1 MITAT
6 ITPPSNKNILLKS
19 ALGITSSIRG
29 CVDAGSTSP
38 LRRLSRIKNNP
49 KEMSL
54 LRGQTNS
61 WNALLRLARVTFFFS
76 GLDI

>member
-1 MITAT
+1 
-6 ITPPSNKNILLKS
+6 
-19 ALGITSSIRG
+19 
-29 CVDAGSTSP
+29 
-38 LRRLSRIKNNP
+38 LSRIKNNP